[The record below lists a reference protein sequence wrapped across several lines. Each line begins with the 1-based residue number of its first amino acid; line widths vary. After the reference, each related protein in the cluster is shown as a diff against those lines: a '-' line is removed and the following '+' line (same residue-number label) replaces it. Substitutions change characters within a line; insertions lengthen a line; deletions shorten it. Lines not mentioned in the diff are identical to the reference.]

1 MNNSICTLFDNILID
16 IHKFKSLQ
24 NVILLFMQTRLQIC
38 LLKITLF
45 LASMMKG
52 KTKILVLMVLS
63 QVLQYMFSRKIMK
76 KLLR

>member
-1 MNNSICTLFDNILID
+1 M
-16 IHKFKSLQ
+16 
-24 NVILLFMQTRLQIC
+24 
-38 LLKITLF
+38 KITLF